1 MNGLRKHVSKKN
13 ISRAGFVVFTVGI
26 IMFAAVA
33 IAKPKP
39 EKQYL
44 ATAIG
49 LSGIF
54 AILIGAAAWT
64 SNLKNPQDR
73 AAERHFL
80 RKADEAH
87 LERSFKLPSSKSKEK

>member
-1 MNGLRKHVSKKN
+1 MIGLRKHVSKKN
-13 ISRAGFVVFTVGI
+13 ISRAGFVFFTVGI

-33 IAKPKP
+33 VAKPKP

-64 SNLKNPQDR
+64 TNLKNPQDR
-73 AAERHFL
+73 AAERNFL
-80 RKADEAH
+80 LKANKAH
-87 LERSFKLPSSKSKEK
+87 LERSFKLPSSKSKE